1 MELLFLIFILSAI
14 FGGDSKSKKKK
25 AYRRRTKR
33 SDYTDGWGWFHDHGQ
48 QI

>member
-25 AYRRRTKR
+25 KKNYRRRK

-48 QI
+48 HI

>member
-1 MELLFLIFILSAI
+1 MGLLFFMFLLMAV
-14 FGGDSKSKKKK
+14 FGGDSKSKKK

-48 QI
+48 HI

>member
-25 AYRRRTKR
+25 KNYRRRK